1 MTCPFCQTEKRG
13 AVCPGCGRAEGMPA
27 TRTPRRRKHRRHDP
41 APTSR
46 AAIPSKST
54 TDEQYD
60 RIISCLREHGE
71 LTRDAI
77 SKYTTLPINVTTP
90 RVRELLD
97 AGRLVDGM
105 TVLNPGTGRYARL
118 VLLLANHIGRLDV
131 LKQALQAARDSG
143 R

>member
-1 MTCPFCQTEKRG
+1 MTCPFCNAEKRG

-27 TRTPRRRKHRRHDP
+27 TRPPHRRRKHRRHDP

-105 TVLNPGTGRYARL
+105 TVLNPGTGRSARL
-118 VLLLANHIGRLDV
+118 LMLPHGPAYIDPQ
-131 LKQALQAARDSG
+131 QALALEETL
-143 R
+143 